1 MTIGEVIAQ
10 VDELKP
16 NLFQQ
21 HMKIKW
27 LSDVEGNVIREV
39 INTHD
44 RKEGPMV
51 FQGYDTDVEE
61 LLVPEPYTDLYVY
74 YLMAQI
80 DFAQAEYDR
89 YNNTTIRFNEAYD
102 RFRRWYNREHRPI
115 APEFNNVF

>member
-1 MTIGEVIAQ
+1 MTIGEIIAH

-16 NLFQQ
+16 NLYQK

-27 LSDVEGNVIREV
+27 LSDVEGNVIRE
-39 INTHD
+39 ILNIHE
-44 RKEGPMV
+44 REEGSID
-51 FQGYDTDVEE
+51 FKGYETEETE

-89 YNNTTIRFNEAYD
+89 YNNATIRFNEAYD
-102 RFRRWYNREHRPI
+102 RFRRWYNQKHRPI
-115 APEFNNVF
+115 TPEFNSAF